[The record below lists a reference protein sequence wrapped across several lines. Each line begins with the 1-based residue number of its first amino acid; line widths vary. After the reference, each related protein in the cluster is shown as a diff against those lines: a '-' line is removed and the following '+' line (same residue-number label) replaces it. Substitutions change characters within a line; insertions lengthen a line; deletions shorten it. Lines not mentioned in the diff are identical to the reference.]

1 MPTILTQLRSAFRA
15 AILAAFNT
23 DADPV
28 LVPASNEKFGDYQC
42 NAAMALAKQ
51 LKLKPRE
58 VAEKIRDSV
67 DLGGAADKLE
77 IAGPGFINIFLSSA
91 WVENR
96 LNAVASDPRLG
107 VDRKGNPQTVVVDY
121 SGPNIAKEMH
131 VGHLRSTIIGDA
143 ASRVLEFLGDHV
155 IRQNHLG
162 DWGTQFGKVML
173 GLWYEATAKHTG
185 SIEALDRW
193 KQGLFELPRKP
204 ERETPVQQAE
214 RLAAEHRL
222 LGMVLESHQVWLDAD
237 PDGSRIFRPYIR
249 SSFPTLERLQWLYQ
263 LASALADLE
272 AASSIVVRHERHRD
286 ISLAALPSLVAT
298 FVQQRHPEEIEAWQ
312 RAVDTTMSACG
323 DIYQRLNVLLDR
335 SHERGE
341 SSYSDS
347 LPGVVDDLIASG
359 HAKLSDGA
367 VAIFLD
373 GEEKP
378 PLLIRKADGGF
389 LYGTTDLAAI
399 RYRVNELHANRI
411 VYFTDS
417 RQAQHFSQV
426 FRAAKQAGWANDVS
440 LEHAPFGTI
449 LGKDNKPFKTRSGD
463 TVKLKDLLD
472 EAEERA
478 YPIVAEK
485 NTELPDEQ
493 KRDVARA
500 VGIGAVKYSDL
511 SKDRT
516 SDYVFDWDSAL
527 ALTGNS
533 APYLQYAHARICA
546 IFRKAGVPTS
556 VGTSVSLEAPEE
568 IALSK
573 HILRLGEALDSVATE
588 LKPHILCAYLYD
600 LATKFSAFY
609 ENCPVLKSDEPT
621 RSSRLTLCAMTA
633 RTLAL
638 GLDLLGIKHPDQM

>member
-1 MPTILTQLRSAFRA
+1 MATILNQLRSAFRD
-15 AILAAFNT
+15 AIRTSFNT

-42 NAAMALAKQ
+42 NAAMALAKT

-67 DLGGAADKLE
+67 LLGDLADKVD
-77 IAGPGFINIFLSSA
+77 IAGPGFINIFLSPK
-91 WVENR
+91 WVESR
-96 LNAVASDPRLG
+96 LNAVAADERLG
-107 VDRKGNPQTVVVDY
+107 VATKAAPQTVVVDY

-162 DWGTQFGKVML
+162 DWGTQFGML
-173 GLWYEATAKHTG
+173 IAHLKSGVGVSTTRG
-185 SIEALDRW
+185 I
-193 KQGLFELPRKP
+193 
-204 ERETPVQQAE
+204 
-214 RLAAEHRL
+214 
-222 LGMVLESHQVWLDAD
+222 
-237 PDGSRIFRPYIR
+237 
-249 SSFPTLERLQWLYQ
+249 
-263 LASALADLE
+263 ADLE
-272 AASSIVVRHERHRD
+272 QFYRDAKKRFDDDPAFQAEARATVVQLQSGNPDVLAAWKSIVE
-286 ISLAALPSLVAT
+286 ST
-298 FVQQRHPEEIEAWQ
+298 
-312 RAVDTTMSACG
+312 RAHFQPL
-323 DIYQRLNVLLDR
+323 YQRLLVLLTEE
-335 SHERGE
+335 HERGE
-341 SSYSDS
+341 SFYNPR
-347 LPGVVDDLIASG
+347 LRGVVDDLKKIGLAVE
-359 HAKLSDGA
+359 SDGA
-367 VAIFLD
+367 IGIFLD
-373 GEEKP
+373 GPEKP
-378 PLLIRKADGGF
+378 PLIIEKSGGGF

-399 RYRVNELHANRI
+399 RYRVNDLRANRI

-426 FRAAKQAGWANDVS
+426 FRAAMQAGWAHGVS

-493 KRDVARA
+493 KREVARA

-516 SDYVFDWDSAL
+516 SDYVFDWDQAL

-546 IFRKAGVPTS
+546 IFRKAGLVASATS
-556 VGTSVSLEAPEE
+556 PIAVEAPEE

-573 HILRLGEALDSVATE
+573 HILRLGEALDGVATD

-621 RSSRLTLCAMTA
+621 RSSRLTLCALTA

>member
-1 MPTILTQLRSAFRA
+1 MPTILTQLRSAFRD
-15 AILAAFNT
+15 AIRASFNT

-28 LVPASNEKFGDYQC
+28 LVPATNEKFGDYQC
-42 NAAMALAKQ
+42 NAAMALAKT

-67 DLGGAADKLE
+67 DLQGVADRLE
-77 IAGPGFINIFLSSA
+77 IAGPGFINIFLAPA
-91 WVENR
+91 WVESR
-96 LNAVASDPRLG
+96 LNSIASDDRLG
-107 VDRKGNPQTVVVDY
+107 VEIKPTPQTVVVDY

-162 DWGTQFGKVML
+162 DWGTQFGML
-173 GLWYEATAKHTG
+173 IAHLSGGAGASPAKG
-185 SIEALDRW
+185 I
-193 KQGLFELPRKP
+193 
-204 ERETPVQQAE
+204 
-214 RLAAEHRL
+214 
-222 LGMVLESHQVWLDAD
+222 
-237 PDGSRIFRPYIR
+237 
-249 SSFPTLERLQWLYQ
+249 
-263 LASALADLE
+263 ADLE
-272 AASSIVVRHERHRD
+272 QFYRDAKKRFDDDPAFQAQARATVVRLQSGDPEVLDAWKSIVEATRAHFQPLYAR
-286 ISLAALPSLVAT
+286 LV
-298 FVQQRHPEEIEAWQ
+298 
-312 RAVDTTMSACG
+312 
-323 DIYQRLNVLLDR
+323 VLLNQE
-335 SHERGE
+335 HERGE
-341 SSYSDS
+341 SFYNPFLRD
-347 LPGVVDDLIASG
+347 VVDDLKKIGLAVE
-359 HAKLSDGA
+359 SDGA
-367 VAIFLD
+367 IGIFLD
-373 GEEKP
+373 GPEKP
-378 PLLIRKADGGF
+378 PLIIEKSGGGF

-399 RYRVNELHANRI
+399 RYRVDQLHANRI

-426 FRAAKQAGWANDVS
+426 FRAARQAGWTQNVS

-485 NTELPDEQ
+485 NTELPEEQ

-516 SDYVFDWDSAL
+516 SDYVFDWDQAL
-527 ALTGNS
+527 SFSGNS
-533 APYLQYAHARICA
+533 APYLQYAFARIQS
-546 IFRKAGVPTS
+546 IFRKAAMVASAASPVTLK
-556 VGTSVSLEAPEE
+556 VPEE
-568 IALSK
+568 LALSK
-573 HILRLGEALDSVATE
+573 HILRLGESLDGVASE

-600 LATKFSAFY
+600 LATKFSAFF

-621 RSSRLTLCAMTA
+621 RSSRLALCALTA